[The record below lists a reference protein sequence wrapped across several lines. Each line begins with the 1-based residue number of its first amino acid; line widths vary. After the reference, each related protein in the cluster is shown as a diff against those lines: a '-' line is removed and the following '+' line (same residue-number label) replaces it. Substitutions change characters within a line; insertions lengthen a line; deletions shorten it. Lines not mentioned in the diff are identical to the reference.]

1 MDGGTKGAPMGIYGK
16 LNEASRKLFPYH
28 QQVKPLYTMHGLR
41 RGESISSPDSTQ
53 VLQVAVY
60 RKEHRKT

>member
-1 MDGGTKGAPMGIYGK
+1 MGIYGK

-41 RGESISSPDSTQ
+41 RGESISRPDSTQ